1 MAKKLAAGHTGSGS
15 AVLYTFTS
23 SYGPLWAQIIQFD
36 LKQIG
41 VNVDVKPFARAV
53 EFQKAGTKGEPFDM
67 EIDGWSADYPDPYD
81 FINVLLSGD
90 TIQDSNNNNHAY
102 FNDPVFNKK
111 MNQAAL
117 LSGSARYSAYGQLD
131 VDMMKQAAPWAPIRN
146 PFSRIFTSSR
156 VGCFT
161 FNNVYANDLAADCIK

>member
-1 MAKKLAAGHTGSGS
+1 
-15 AVLYTFTS
+15 
-23 SYGPLWAQIIQFD
+23 
-36 LKQIG
+36 
-41 VNVDVKPFARAV
+41 
-53 EFQKAGTKGEPFDM
+53 
-67 EIDGWSADYPDPYD
+67 
-81 FINVLLSGD
+81 
-90 TIQDSNNNNHAY
+90 
-102 FNDPVFNKK
+102 VFNKK

-117 LSGSARYSAYGQLD
+117 LSGSKRYSAYGQLD